1 MITENF
7 IKVDNRSINL
17 NKAIEYLKN
26 SGHLGDFVSEIIR
39 QYVIEQEL
47 SKIEISDELVKK
59 TIDNFCESNQL
70 TSQKFEQW
78 LEQENQSLDT
88 FYKEITQSIKLQE
101 LIAQVTEAKISEY
114 FIDKKL
120 LLDRLILS
128 RLIVEE
134 QELAEEL
141 KSQIV
146 EEGES
151 FELLAQEYSLA
162 EDRLFNGMIGTISR
176 GKLPD
181 KLRAAIDKASVKEIV
196 GPLEI
201 DNYWCLFR
209 IEQILP
215 ASLEDERLQEQL
227 REEIFEDWL
236 ATKIQ
241 KLEIKINLTN

>member
-78 LEQENQSLDT
+78 LEKENQRLDT
-88 FYKEITQSIKLQE
+88 FYKEITQNIKLQE
-101 LIAQVTEAKISEY
+101 LITQVTEPKISEY

-128 RLIVEE
+128 RLIVK
-134 QELAEEL
+134 QPELAEEL

-146 EEGES
+146 EEGVS

-162 EDRLFNGMIGTISR
+162 EDRLFNGMMGTISR

-181 KLRAAIDKASVKEIV
+181 KLRATIDKASLKEIV

-201 DNYWCLFR
+201 DDCWCLFR

>member
-1 MITENF
+1 MITEKF
-7 IKVDNRSINL
+7 IKVDNRVIDLS
-17 NKAIEYLKN
+17 KAIAYLQN
-26 SGHLGDFVSEIIR
+26 SGQFDNFVSEIIR

-47 SKIEISDELVKK
+47 SKVEISEDLVEK
-59 TIDNFCESNQL
+59 TIDRFCKSNQL
-70 TSQKFEQW
+70 TPIEFQQW
-78 LEQENQSLDT
+78 LERENQSLDT
-88 FYKEITQSIKLQE
+88 FHEEITQGIKLQE
-101 LIAQVTEAKISEY
+101 LIARVTDPKLSEY

-120 LLDRLILS
+120 QLDRIILS
-128 RLIVEE
+128 RLIVKEL
-134 QELAEEL
+134 ELAEEL

-146 EEGES
+146 EEEES

-162 EDRLFNGMIGTISR
+162 KDRLFNGMMGTISR

-181 KLRAAIDKASVKEIV
+181 NLRAAIDRATVKDIV

-201 DNYWCLFR
+201 DNLWCLFR

-215 ASLEDERLQEQL
+215 ASLENEHIQEQL

-236 ATKIQ
+236 VSKIQ